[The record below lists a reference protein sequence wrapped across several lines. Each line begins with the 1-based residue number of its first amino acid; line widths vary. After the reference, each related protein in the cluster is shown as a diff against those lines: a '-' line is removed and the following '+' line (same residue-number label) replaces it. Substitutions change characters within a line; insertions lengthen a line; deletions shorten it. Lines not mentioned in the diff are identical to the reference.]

1 MGTITLGL
9 LDIGSM
15 VAGYLFGKAAPKVL
29 TAAQGGDATEAKAEA
44 GKLITAIEAKLA
56 EIKAQLSAL

>member
-1 MGTITLGL
+1 
-9 LDIGSM
+9 M